1 MNYAY
6 SVDEPE
12 YIETGATDTN
22 IEYGLSI
29 DEEDNDNK
37 EQDKEKT
44 NEILTDENETYF
56 KMLNKYIF

>member
-37 EQDKEKT
+37 EQD
-44 NEILTDENETYF
+44 ILTDENETYF